1 MIMMTTPNKEL
12 QLEVEHFIDDIKRA
26 LARRDRL
33 DKYEPFEDI
42 LVVFYGDVINAGEEA
57 LVKLRNR
64 E

>member
-1 MIMMTTPNKEL
+1 MEMTTPNKEL
-12 QLEVEHFIDDIKRA
+12 QLEVERFIDDIKRA

-33 DKYEPFEDI
+33 DKYASFEDI

-57 LVKLRNR
+57 LVKLRNK